1 MRLPRMTIR
10 RWMIAVAVVALLLGI
25 GVDVVH
31 RRERARERQ
40 LAALITALM
49 QQRDDA
55 LMQQIAEFAAAT
67 QGATTDPP
75 SFPPLFPPK

>member
-1 MRLPRMTIR
+1 
-10 RWMIAVAVVALLLGI
+10 MIAVAVVAVLLGI

-31 RRERARERQ
+31 RRERARQRQ
-40 LAALITALM
+40 LAALITVFM

-55 LMQQIAEFAAAT
+55 IMRQIAEFAAAT

-75 SFPPLFPPK
+75 PSPPK